1 MGACPTTRS
10 PIRRLCAA
18 QGQRTLVHPAR
29 TGLCSRRRSV
39 AGTGVAVV
47 VRCDRLAASKPVRS
61 QAGFPG
67 RNAAVE
73 KSGTGLSLIAGQ
85 GVLGQQH
92 GSPVIRLHET
102 QGSLLSRIP
111 GMLLCCVKRR
121 NDGCEALQDMEAL
134 AGDVAFE
141 AADNLAL

>member
-1 MGACPTTRS
+1 MPYDTFPDTPPVRCAGTTNFGAPCKNWAVLTKTLCRWHGGGSRRLMRPPCRVKACPIAGRF
-10 PIRRLCAA
+10 PRA
-18 QGQRTLVHPAR
+18 QCG
-29 TGLCSRRRSV
+29 
-39 AGTGVAVV
+39 
-47 VRCDRLAASKPVRS
+47 
-61 QAGFPG
+61 G
-67 RNAAVE
+67 RKE
-73 KSGTGLSLIAGQ
+73 RTGLSLIAGQ